1 MLTGSTY
8 SPTEN
13 SPLILNGAPLL
24 GRVDHR
30 VTPNSLNLT
39 HSNPSSPRVPVR
51 GINMSDFE
59 GSNLYPRLG
68 PGIT

>member
-1 MLTGSTY
+1 MH
-8 SPTEN
+8 SPNEN
-13 SPLILNGAPLL
+13 SPLIVNGAPLL

-30 VTPNSLNLT
+30 ATPNSLNLT
-39 HSNPSSPRVPVR
+39 HSNPNSPRVAMR
-51 GINMSDFE
+51 GINISDFE